1 MPATFEQANT
11 LRDALAAGIAFE
23 GFHRQCRVLTMAN
36 LAQVVNVL
44 QAVVM
49 TDGATCVKTPTYH
62 ALAMH
67 RPHMGAEALQVEVA
81 TDSAGPFGGPALS
94 ATASGRPG
102 RAAVTVINREYRGSV
117 TVTIRA
123 AGAVTSSWLLTA
135 ASPDAGNDPA
145 NPGASVAAASDR
157 RRLSSRAVHRHIATA
172 LDGRDRVR
180 HKRSK
185 SRLMAARSPKRV
197 SAEPRR
203 HAAARGAR
211 TTEQDGSVRGSVAPA
226 RPARIPTMQDIADA
240 AGVSQS
246 TVSRVLTG
254 APNAIPI
261 NPATRE
267 RILEVARQM
276 RYRPNPL
283 ARGLRG
289 ARTMLLG
296 VIVRE
301 ITDPFFAGAVDAIS
315 TEANR
320 RGYNVVLGDAHGH
333 TDEAIALRAVLETRH
348 CDAILLLGDTSDQ
361 PRLMEDLRD
370 TNVPV
375 VGLWQ
380 GTARMPGISVV
391 GVDNKFGLGGLMDHL
406 LGLGHRKIAFV
417 GGVFVE
423 GRLIGDIGERRAAFL
438 ERATAEGL
446 ETPDG
451 FVRDAR
457 NTLSG
462 GAGALRELM
471 ALPER
476 PTAIIAST
484 DVLAIGA
491 LHAAAHMGLHSRRD
505 LDSGLRRPAMAEYT
519 TPALTTVC
527 MPIAEMAAAGV
538 KAAIDEGQ
546 DREATT
552 LQILKPTVVVRESS
566 GRAPDRDR

>member
-1 MPATFEQANT
+1 MAAKSPRHSSTASRREAAKRKIWSTEPAGPK
-11 LRDALAAGIAFE
+11 AAGS
-23 GFHRQCRVLTMAN
+23 RTQ
-36 LAQVVNVL
+36 
-44 QAVVM
+44 
-49 TDGATCVKTPTYH
+49 DGT
-62 ALAMH
+62 
-67 RPHMGAEALQVEVA
+67 G
-81 TDSAGPFGGPALS
+81 
-94 ATASGRPG
+94 
-102 RAAVTVINREYRGSV
+102 RGS
-117 TVTIRA
+117 
-123 AGAVTSSWLLTA
+123 
-135 ASPDAGNDPA
+135 
-145 NPGASVAAASDR
+145 AAA
-157 RRLSSRAVHRHIATA
+157 
-172 LDGRDRVR
+172 
-180 HKRSK
+180 
-185 SRLMAARSPKRV
+185 
-197 SAEPRR
+197 
-203 HAAARGAR
+203 
-211 TTEQDGSVRGSVAPA
+211 A

-240 AGVSQS
+240 SGVSQS

-320 RGYNVVLGDAHGH
+320 RGYNVVLGDAHGR
-333 TDEAIALRAVLETRH
+333 TDAAIALRAVLETRH

-370 TNVPV
+370 TNFAV

-380 GTARMPGISVV
+380 GTSPMPGISII
-391 GVDNKFGLGGLMDHL
+391 GVDNRFGVGGLMDHL
-406 LGLGHRKIAFV
+406 LGLGHRKIAFI

-423 GRLIGDIGERRAAFL
+423 GRLIGDIGERRATFL
-438 ERATAEGL
+438 ERAAAEGL
-446 ETPDG
+446 QTPDG

-457 NTLSG
+457 NTLG
-462 GAGALRELM
+462 GGSGALEALM

-476 PTAIIAST
+476 PTAIVAST

-491 LHAAAHMGLHSRRD
+491 LHAACHMGLDVPGQISIVGFDD
-505 LDSGLRRPAMAEYT
+505 LPMAEYT
-519 TPALTTVC
+519 TPALTTVR
-527 MPIAEMAAAGV
+527 MPMAEMAAAGV
-538 KAAIDEGQ
+538 KAAVDEGE

-566 GRAPDRDR
+566 GPAPDRGR

>member
-1 MPATFEQANT
+1 MAAKSPKRSSITAGRGISKRGAGAN
-11 LRDALAAGIAFE
+11 
-23 GFHRQCRVLTMAN
+23 
-36 LAQVVNVL
+36 
-44 QAVVM
+44 
-49 TDGATCVKTPTYH
+49 
-62 ALAMH
+62 
-67 RPHMGAEALQVEVA
+67 
-81 TDSAGPFGGPALS
+81 DSAGPKGGGSRMQDGTGPGS
-94 ATASGRPG
+94 AGAARPG
-102 RAAVTVINREYRGSV
+102 
-117 TVTIRA
+117 
-123 AGAVTSSWLLTA
+123 
-135 ASPDAGNDPA
+135 
-145 NPGASVAAASDR
+145 
-157 RRLSSRAVHRHIATA
+157 
-172 LDGRDRVR
+172 
-180 HKRSK
+180 
-185 SRLMAARSPKRV
+185 
-197 SAEPRR
+197 
-203 HAAARGAR
+203 
-211 TTEQDGSVRGSVAPA
+211 
-226 RPARIPTMQDIADA
+226 RIPTMQDIADA
-240 AGVSQS
+240 SGVSQS

-267 RILEVARQM
+267 RILKVARQM

-320 RGYNVVLGDAHGH
+320 RGYNVVLGDAHSR

-370 TNVPV
+370 TNVAV

-380 GTARMPGISVV
+380 GTVPMPGISVI
-391 GVDNKFGLGGLMDHL
+391 GVDNRFGVGGLMDHL
-406 LGLGHRKIAFV
+406 LGLGHRKIAFI

-423 GRLIGDIGERRAAFL
+423 GRLIGDIGERRVAFL
-438 ERATAEGL
+438 ERAAAEGL
-446 ETPDG
+446 ETSEG

-457 NTLSG
+457 NTLGG
-462 GAGALRELM
+462 GAGALEALM

-476 PTAIIAST
+476 PTAIVAST

-491 LHAAAHMGLHSRRD
+491 LHAASRMGLHVPGEISIVGFDD
-505 LDSGLRRPAMAEYT
+505 LPMAEYT

-538 KAAIDEGQ
+538 KAAIDEGE

-566 GRAPDRDR
+566 GPAPDRRR

>member
-1 MPATFEQANT
+1 
-11 LRDALAAGIAFE
+11 
-23 GFHRQCRVLTMAN
+23 
-36 LAQVVNVL
+36 
-44 QAVVM
+44 
-49 TDGATCVKTPTYH
+49 
-62 ALAMH
+62 
-67 RPHMGAEALQVEVA
+67 
-81 TDSAGPFGGPALS
+81 
-94 ATASGRPG
+94 
-102 RAAVTVINREYRGSV
+102 
-117 TVTIRA
+117 
-123 AGAVTSSWLLTA
+123 
-135 ASPDAGNDPA
+135 
-145 NPGASVAAASDR
+145 
-157 RRLSSRAVHRHIATA
+157 
-172 LDGRDRVR
+172 
-180 HKRSK
+180 
-185 SRLMAARSPKRV
+185 MAARSPKRV
-197 SAEPRR
+197 STAPRR
-203 HAAARGAR
+203 DAAGRDVRSTELARRNATGPSSQA
-211 TTEQDGSVRGSVAPA
+211 GIVGGSVAA
-226 RPARIPTMQDIADA
+226 AHPARIPTMQDIADA

-333 TDEAIALRAVLETRH
+333 TDEAIALRTVLETRH

-391 GVDNKFGLGGLMDHL
+391 GVDNKFGLDGLMDHL

-438 ERATAEGL
+438 ERAAAEGL
-446 ETPDG
+446 ETPDP

-491 LHAAAHMGLHSRRD
+491 LHAAAHMGLHVPGEISIVGFDD
-505 LDSGLRRPAMAEYT
+505 LPMAEYT

-546 DREATT
+546 DREATA
-552 LQILKPTVVVRESS
+552 LQILTPTVVVRESS
-566 GRAPDRDR
+566 GRAPGQE

>member
-1 MPATFEQANT
+1 
-11 LRDALAAGIAFE
+11 
-23 GFHRQCRVLTMAN
+23 MAPRSSKRSST
-36 LAQVVNVL
+36 AS
-44 QAVVM
+44 
-49 TDGATCVKTPTYH
+49 
-62 ALAMH
+62 
-67 RPHMGAEALQVEVA
+67 RREASKGKVWS
-81 TDSAGPFGGPALS
+81 TDSGGPKGAGS
-94 ATASGRPG
+94 RPQDG
-102 RAAVTVINREYRGSV
+102 KGPGS
-117 TVTIRA
+117 
-123 AGAVTSSWLLTA
+123 
-135 ASPDAGNDPA
+135 
-145 NPGASVAAASDR
+145 AAA
-157 RRLSSRAVHRHIATA
+157 
-172 LDGRDRVR
+172 
-180 HKRSK
+180 
-185 SRLMAARSPKRV
+185 
-197 SAEPRR
+197 
-203 HAAARGAR
+203 
-211 TTEQDGSVRGSVAPA
+211 A

-240 AGVSQS
+240 SGVSQS
-246 TVSRVLTG
+246 TVSRVLTS

-320 RGYNVVLGDAHGH
+320 RGYNVVLGHAHGR

-370 TNVPV
+370 TNFPV

-380 GTARMPGISVV
+380 GTAPMPGISII
-391 GVDNKFGLGGLMDHL
+391 GVDNRFGVGGLMDHL
-406 LGLGHRKIAFV
+406 LGLGHRKIAFI

-423 GRLIGDIGERRAAFL
+423 GRLIGDIGERRVIFL
-438 ERATAEGL
+438 ERAAAEGL

-457 NTLSG
+457 NTLGG
-462 GAGALRELM
+462 GAGALEELM

-476 PTAIIAST
+476 PTAIVAST

-491 LHAAAHMGLHSRRD
+491 LHAACHMGLDVPGEISIVGFDD
-505 LDSGLRRPAMAEYT
+505 LPMAEYT
-519 TPALTTVC
+519 TPALTTVR
-527 MPIAEMAAAGV
+527 MPMAEMAAAGV
-538 KAAIDEGQ
+538 KAAVDEGE

-566 GRAPDRDR
+566 GPAPDRGR

>member
-1 MPATFEQANT
+1 
-11 LRDALAAGIAFE
+11 
-23 GFHRQCRVLTMAN
+23 
-36 LAQVVNVL
+36 
-44 QAVVM
+44 
-49 TDGATCVKTPTYH
+49 
-62 ALAMH
+62 
-67 RPHMGAEALQVEVA
+67 
-81 TDSAGPFGGPALS
+81 
-94 ATASGRPG
+94 
-102 RAAVTVINREYRGSV
+102 
-117 TVTIRA
+117 
-123 AGAVTSSWLLTA
+123 
-135 ASPDAGNDPA
+135 
-145 NPGASVAAASDR
+145 
-157 RRLSSRAVHRHIATA
+157 
-172 LDGRDRVR
+172 
-180 HKRSK
+180 
-185 SRLMAARSPKRV
+185 
-197 SAEPRR
+197 
-203 HAAARGAR
+203 
-211 TTEQDGSVRGSVAPA
+211 
-226 RPARIPTMQDIADA
+226 MQDIADA

-333 TDEAIALRAVLETRH
+333 TDEAIALRTVLETRH

-391 GVDNKFGLGGLMDHL
+391 GVDNRFGLGGLMDHL

-423 GRLIGDIGERRAAFL
+423 GRLIGDIGERRAAFV
-438 ERATAEGL
+438 ERAAAAGL
-446 ETPDG
+446 EIPDG

-491 LHAAAHMGLHSRRD
+491 LHAAAHMGLHVPGEVSIVGFDD
-505 LDSGLRRPAMAEYT
+505 LPMAEYT

-538 KAAIDEGQ
+538 KAAIDKGQ

-552 LQILKPTVVVRESS
+552 LQILTPTVVVRESS
-566 GRAPDRDR
+566 GRAPDHDR